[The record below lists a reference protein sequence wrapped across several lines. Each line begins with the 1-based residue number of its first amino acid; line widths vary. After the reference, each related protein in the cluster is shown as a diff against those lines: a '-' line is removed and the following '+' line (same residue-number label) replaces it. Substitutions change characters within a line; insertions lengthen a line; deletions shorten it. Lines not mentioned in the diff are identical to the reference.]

1 MMNKLI
7 LILIVVILT
16 GCYTN
21 RDFKSQVVQEDTAIT
36 NEIIRLTIYK
46 IEQAYYEGQMDALT
60 GDIRIE
66 RVVNEFCNDTTY
78 QWIKSPWK
86 SGETPTYQ
94 PPICNP
100 K

>member
-1 MMNKLI
+1 MSKLI
-7 LILIVVILT
+7 LILSIVILT
-16 GCYTN
+16 GCCTN
-21 RDFKSQVVQEDTAIT
+21 RNVRVQISKEDTAIT

-46 IEQAYYEGQMDALT
+46 IEQAYYEGQVDALT

-66 RVVNEFCNDTTY
+66 RVVNEFCHDTTY

-86 SGETPTYQ
+86 SGEVPTYQ